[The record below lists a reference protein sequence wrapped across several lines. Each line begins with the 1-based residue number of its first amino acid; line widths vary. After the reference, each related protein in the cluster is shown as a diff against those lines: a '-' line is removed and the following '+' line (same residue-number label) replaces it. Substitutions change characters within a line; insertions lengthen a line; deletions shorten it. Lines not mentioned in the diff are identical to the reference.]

1 MNCEKL
7 TVISNL
13 KNGGRTIEH
22 RTAWVLRPL
31 PLSSTPFRML
41 RALLLTSAFCIS
53 SPSVADTLQC
63 SGFMPNWQAEL
74 TGDIATFTLRER
86 TGDYEVKL
94 TTPAQN
100 DPDTTAYTLIG
111 ATDTAILI
119 VHPGRCNTADHIAH
133 VLTQE
138 RSEAILLTG
147 CCRLP
152 PE

>member
-1 MNCEKL
+1 
-7 TVISNL
+7 
-13 KNGGRTIEH
+13 
-22 RTAWVLRPL
+22 
-31 PLSSTPFRML
+31 ML
-41 RALLLTSAFCIS
+41 RALLLLPALSLA
-53 SPSVADTLQC
+53 SPSGATNLQC
-63 SGFMPNWQAEL
+63 FGTLPNWEANL
-74 TGDIATFTLRER
+74 DGTAATFTLRDR

-94 TTPAQN
+94 TTPAKN

-152 PE
+152 LE

>member
-1 MNCEKL
+1 
-7 TVISNL
+7 
-13 KNGGRTIEH
+13 
-22 RTAWVLRPL
+22 
-31 PLSSTPFRML
+31 ML
-41 RALLLTSAFCIS
+41 RSLFIFALITAFAPVRAAVLTCTGSH
-53 SPSVADTLQC
+53 
-63 SGFMPNWQAEL
+63 PNWQATLNGSE
-74 TGDIATFTLRER
+74 ATFTLRER
-86 TGDYEVKL
+86 AGDYSVELV
-94 TTPAQN
+94 TPATN

-147 CCRLP
+147 CCTLP